1 MAGMRSSRQA
11 VWVGVALLL
20 LPAAACGL
28 FSNGERKGAI
38 RVSGNIEITD
48 AELGFKLAGRVL
60 ERPVDEGDLVKAGQ
74 LIARLESADIER
86 EVAGRKAD
94 VALAAAALAELEAGS
109 RPEEIA
115 QAEAAAAQAR
125 SAFRDLS
132 AGSRPQ
138 EVESARAVVKSAEAD
153 AEKAAL
159 DLGRMKE
166 LYEKSNVVAR
176 NDFDVARTAD
186 EMARARLKDA
196 REKLAIAEEGYRKD
210 QVEQAR
216 QALQQAE
223 ANYTLVK
230 KGPRSEQIEQGRAR
244 LQQAREALALAETK
258 LSYAVLSC
266 PLTGMVLSKNAEPGE
281 FVSAGTPVVTVGDLA
296 HPWVRAYVEESDL
309 GRVKLGQAVRV
320 TCDSYP
326 GKTYAGKV
334 VFVSSEAEFTPKSVQ
349 TKKERVK
356 LVYRIKVDIDNP
368 ALELKPG
375 MPVDAEITTDSP
387 SK

>member
-1 MAGMRSSRQA
+1 MAVKPSKRHVIGA
-11 VWVGVALLL
+11 WAALLL
-20 LPAAACGL
+20 LPAAGCGL
-28 FSNGERKGAI
+28 FSDGGRTGAI

-60 ERPVDEGDLVKAGQ
+60 ERPVDEGELVKAGQ

-86 EVAGRKAD
+86 EVAAKKAD

-115 QAEAAAAQAR
+115 QAAAAAAQAR
-125 SAFRDLS
+125 SAVADLS
-132 AGSRPQ
+132 AGPRPQ
-138 EVESARAVVKSAEAD
+138 EIESARAVVKSAEAD

-159 DLGRMKE
+159 DFSRMKD
-166 LYEKSNVVAR
+166 LYEKSNVVSR

-230 KGPRSEQIEQGRAR
+230 KGPRVEEIEQGRAR
-244 LQQAREALALAETK
+244 LQQAKEALALSETK
-258 LSYAVLSC
+258 LSYAILSS
-266 PLTGMVLSKNAEPGE
+266 PMAGLVLSKNVEPGE

-296 HPWVRAYVEESDL
+296 HPWVRAYVEETDL
-309 GRVKLGQAVRV
+309 GRVKLGQSVRV

-326 GKTYAGKV
+326 GKVYAGKV
-334 VFVSSEAEFTPKSVQ
+334 VFISGEAEFTPKSVQ

-375 MPVDAEITTDSP
+375 MPVDAEITTDEP
-387 SK
+387 KK